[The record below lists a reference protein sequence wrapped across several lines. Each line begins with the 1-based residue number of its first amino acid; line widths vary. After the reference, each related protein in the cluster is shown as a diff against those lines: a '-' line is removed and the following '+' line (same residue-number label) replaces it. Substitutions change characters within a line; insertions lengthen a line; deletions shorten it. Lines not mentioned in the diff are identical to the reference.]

1 MIAPPS
7 STRLP
12 LLSVVVPSYHN
23 ADTLED
29 LFERIRALLEPR
41 AAQVAYEVV
50 FVEDGSA
57 DATWQVLLALR
68 EKYPRQVTLV
78 KLVRNFGQIAALL
91 AGYRAATGDCCASIS
106 ADLQDPPEL
115 IWDMF
120 LAWQAGHPLVAA
132 ARSARNDGLIQD
144 NVAAASW
151 WMLRRFAVRN
161 VPKGGFDYFLMD
173 RALLEQ
179 YVTDPEQHIFMQ
191 GRLLYFVREPHVIHY
206 QRSRR
211 AVGRSQ
217 TSFMRRVKYFI
228 DGFTAYSFMPLR
240 LMSAV
245 GLLISLLAFMGVVL
259 IVVVTLAY
267 GVKVEGWAS
276 LTVLVL
282 FLSGIQ
288 LISLGVIGEYL
299 WRAVEEVRRR
309 PHYIVERVLPR
320 IDGASTDLG

>member
-1 MIAPPS
+1 
-7 STRLP
+7 
-12 LLSVVVPSYHN
+12 
-23 ADTLED
+23 
-29 LFERIRALLEPR
+29 
-41 AAQVAYEVV
+41 V

-57 DATWQVLLALR
+57 DSTWQVLLALR
-68 EKYPRQVTLV
+68 EKYPRHVSLV

-115 IWDMF
+115 IWEMF
-120 LAWQAGHPLVAA
+120 VAWRAGHQLVAA
-132 ARSARNDGLIQD
+132 ARSERNDGLMQD
-144 NVAAASW
+144 FMAAASW
-151 WMLRRFAVRN
+151 RLLRRFAVRN

-173 RALLEQ
+173 RSVLEQ

-206 QRSRR
+206 QRARR
-211 AVGRSQ
+211 VIGRSR

-245 GLLISLLAFMGVVL
+245 GLLISLFAFLGVIA
-259 IVVVTLAY
+259 IVVGTFAY
-267 GVKVEGWAS
+267 GTKVEGWAS
-276 LTVLVL
+276 ISVLIL

-309 PHYIVERVLPR
+309 PHYLVERFLPR
-320 IDGASTDLG
+320 DAEASSDVG